1 MKDVI
6 CELEQQECD
15 TIRELFE
22 KKLALENLAKIII
35 PEENPA
41 MYERLLVD
49 YGKTIHLFNDW
60 WDNTFNK
67 YQCVPG
73 NYSVNFSD
81 HTVVS
86 VEHS

>member
-1 MKDVI
+1 
-6 CELEQQECD
+6 
-15 TIRELFE
+15 
-22 KKLALENLAKIII
+22 
-35 PEENPA
+35 